1 MTVQVAVDIEAIQD
15 AIQDWFSTA
24 TELETIWD
32 DQDQPQPPYPYA
44 GLDIISG
51 PRRIGGRDD
60 KINTTDLAKV
70 GEEVEICHIGDRH
83 LVVSCQIHVGPKK
96 DQSGTFQEPAPNCN
110 ARALMASADAQL
122 ELERTKT
129 LFRNATLA
137 FVRSQDPIS
146 LDLPIAGQI
155 VSRVQMDVE
164 FATKSRVVERE
175 TFIEDVGITGT
186 FEGAG
191 TPIVEDFSVDNP

>member
-1 MTVQVAVDIEAIQD
+1 
-15 AIQDWFSTA
+15 
-24 TELETIWD
+24 
-32 DQDQPQPPYPYA
+32 
-44 GLDIISG
+44 
-51 PRRIGGRDD
+51 
-60 KINTTDLAKV
+60 
-70 GEEVEICHIGDRH
+70 
-83 LVVSCQIHVGPKK
+83 
-96 DQSGTFQEPAPNCN
+96 
-110 ARALMASADAQL
+110 MASAEAQL

-175 TFIEDVGITGT
+175 TFIEDVGITGSFT
-186 FEGAG
+186 PEGGGA
-191 TPIVEDFSVDNP
+191 PIVEDFSVDNP